1 MNRQVIVR
9 RREASSDGPIGL
21 DKLRDDLGPLAD
33 IKMPKEAEEPILAA
47 TVRVNVYEWMFEIR
61 AAADLAAVNLKP
73 RRGALLFGPPG
84 CGKTTLAHHLA
95 ARLGLPL
102 VVMNMAAVLGGRTM
116 GSGGAHLHQFFDA
129 IREFGEPVVVL
140 LDELDSIGARRL
152 QADQAAAKEQNATLN
167 HLLVM
172 VEAFDHIL
180 LGATNRK
187 DDLDPALWR
196 RFGMQLS
203 VDLPS
208 EDEVFAIL
216 KRYSLPFQFDDAIL
230 ETLTSL
236 TIGASPSLLR
246 QLMEGLKRALIL
258 GPRMKRPVDD
268 VVSLVQ
274 QIVAGVAPPPE
285 MAVPALWRSPGQAD
299 RLKGLSWPP
308 TLPGKKP

>member
-1 MNRQVIVR
+1 MNRSANTR
-9 RREASSDGPIGL
+9 RRDVSVDDSLGL
-21 DKLRDDLGPLAD
+21 EKLRDDLGPLAD
-33 IKMPKEAEEPILAA
+33 IKTPKEAEEPILAA

-61 AAADLAAVNLKP
+61 ASADLAAVNLKP
-73 RRGALLFGPPG
+73 RRGALLYGPPG

-129 IREFGEPVVVL
+129 IKEYGEPVVVL

-172 VEAFDHIL
+172 MEAFDHIL

-187 DDLDPALWR
+187 EDLDPALWR

-216 KRYSLPFQFDDAIL
+216 KRYSLPFQFDDAVL
-230 ETLTSL
+230 DMLASL
-236 TIGASPSLLR
+236 TCGASPSLLR
-246 QLMEGLKRALIL
+246 QLMEGLKRALVL

-268 VVSLVQ
+268 VVALVQ

-285 MAVPALWRSPGQAD
+285 MEIPPLWRSPAQAE
-299 RLKGLSWPP
+299 RLKGLAWPP
-308 TLPGKKP
+308 ALPGKGD